1 MNFDEENLKV
11 LSRSAGDDRAM
22 LADDVLEARAK
33 VRGLETKN
41 KLMTIRLKAIIETL
55 DLIARMANQ
64 SILGKNNASNL
75 LYAEIRRLVR

>member
-33 VRGLETKN
+33 VRRLETKN

-55 DLIARMANQ
+55 ET
-64 SILGKNNASNL
+64 SSSSNDIWVKTL
-75 LYAEIRRLVR
+75 AKEALEDA